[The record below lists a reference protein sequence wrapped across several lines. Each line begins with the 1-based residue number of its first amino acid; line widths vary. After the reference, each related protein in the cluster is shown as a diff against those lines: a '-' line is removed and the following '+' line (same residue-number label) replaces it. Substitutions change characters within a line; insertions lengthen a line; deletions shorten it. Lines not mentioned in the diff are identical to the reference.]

1 MSGITQKRIA
11 LLFVAVLFLLA
22 LVPAYY
28 PVDDET
34 LRKDCPFCTAYDQ
47 LFTATNAYYGLD
59 HELYQIEASATLGIP
74 YNLPKALP
82 SAKESR
88 APPA

>member
-1 MSGITQKRIA
+1 MTGIMQKRIA
-11 LLFVAVLFLLA
+11 LLFVAILFLLA

-34 LRKDCPFCTAYDQ
+34 LRKDCPFCNAYDQ
-47 LFTATNAYYGLD
+47 LFTATNAYYGFD
-59 HELYQIEASATLGIP
+59 HDLYPIESSVSLRISC
-74 YNLPKALP
+74 NLPKALP

>member
-1 MSGITQKRIA
+1 MTGTIQKRIA
-11 LLFVAVLFLLA
+11 LLFVAVLFMLS

-28 PVDDET
+28 SIDDET
-34 LRKDCPFCTAYDQ
+34 LRKDCPFCNAYDQ
-47 LFTATNAYYGLD
+47 LFTATNAYHGLYHD
-59 HELYQIEASATLGIP
+59 LRQVETPVSLGIP

>member
-1 MSGITQKRIA
+1 MSGIMQKRIA
-11 LLFVAVLFLLA
+11 LFFVAVLFLLA

-28 PVDDET
+28 PVDDEA
-34 LRKDCPFCTAYDQ
+34 LRKDSPFCNAYDQ
-47 LFTATNAYYGLD
+47 LFSATNAYYWFGHD
-59 HELYQIEASATLGIP
+59 LYRIETSTTPGTSCS
-74 YNLPKALP
+74 LPKAFA

>member
-1 MSGITQKRIA
+1 
-11 LLFVAVLFLLA
+11 V
-22 LVPAYY
+22 
-28 PVDDET
+28 
-34 LRKDCPFCTAYDQ
+34 RKDCPFCNAYDQ

-59 HELYQIEASATLGIP
+59 QDHYQIETSVSLESS

-88 APPA
+88 APPV

>member
-1 MSGITQKRIA
+1 MTGILQKRIA

-34 LRKDCPFCTAYDQ
+34 LRRDCPFCTAYDQ
-47 LFTATNAYYGLD
+47 LFTAANTYYALD
-59 HELYQIEASATLGIP
+59 HEVYQIETSLSLGTSCD
-74 YNLPKALP
+74 LPKALP